1 MRHALSALL
10 FLAALG
16 LGFGFSGCAGG
27 QSGSEGLCG
36 ESDGKREMMDD
47 VFTTAAGDEDGGV
60 DDPDAAHNEFVGDDR
75 HPEVQNAPTQCVSPD

>member
-1 MRHALSALL
+1 MAL
-10 FLAALG
+10 
-16 LGFGFSGCAGG
+16 GFSGCVGG

-60 DDPDAAHNEFVGDDR
+60 DDPDAANNELVADGHD
-75 HPEVQNAPTQCVSPD
+75 PEVQSGPTQCVPSDGKEY